1 MIATSQ
7 TFMQS
12 SQLDSTMRGL
22 DLEGT
27 MLSHYP
33 AQRLTAEQV
42 RDGALQAGGLLSE
55 RLGGAPV
62 YPYQPAGLWEEK
74 SGLKYPQS
82 KDEGLYRRS
91 LYTIWKR
98 TSPPPSMMIFDSA
111 GREVCSARREVTV
124 TSLQALV
131 LMNDPQFVEASRA
144 IALHSLEIESG
155 TEINT
160 EALSDANIAEALKRV
175 FRDLTSLECS
185 DSLLER
191 LIAGFRQQVETFE
204 SEPDQAKKLLSV
216 GQWKAIETSDASL
229 QTKLAAMTLIV
240 NSILNTDSFT
250 VMR

>member
-1 MIATSQ
+1 MDDVARSVDGDGA
-7 TFMQS
+7 
-12 SQLDSTMRGL
+12 L
-22 DLEGT
+22 
-27 MLSHYP
+27 LSHYP
-33 AQRLTAEQV
+33 VQRLTAEQI

-55 RLGGAPV
+55 RLGGKPV

-111 GREVCSARREVTV
+111 GREVCSSRREVTV

-144 IALHSLEIESG
+144 IAIAALGITNSSDINSSHFTPTNMDRAIQKVVGELTSIECP
-155 TEINT
+155 
-160 EALSDANIAEALKRV
+160 EALLVRLRKGFEEQVQV
-175 FRDLTSLECS
+175 FRSQPE
-185 DSLLER
+185 
-191 LIAGFRQQVETFE
+191 
-204 SEPDQAKKLLSV
+204 QAVKLLSV
-216 GQWKAIETSDASL
+216 GQWKAIESKDSET
-229 QTKLAAMTLIV
+229 QFKLAAFTLIV
-240 NSILNTDSFT
+240 NSILNTDGFT